1 MRPSGILLGMA
12 LFLLLIAG
20 SPVRGQ
26 EIPLCPKS
34 QPETNDRVAN
44 PTVPEAPQV
53 LSFPQGKA
61 TLDALQ
67 TLRNEL
73 KETKDRLHAFETEN
87 EVLRRHNELSKRS
100 LRTLNETLAVAN
112 AESELFRRQYGDLR
126 LQMEALGLESVG
138 DNKEALEQRLLK
150 AVRDLGLVRDEK
162 DKLSDQLVAL
172 TESMLLYMKIAPVS
186 DPQIRMDVETQMRA
200 ANQLLDQSAKNTAA
214 TSTPTLDLNSG
225 SVVSVKEDLSLL
237 VANVGTKNGVK
248 VGMPFQV
255 TRGNKMVAKA
265 RVIDVRDRISGAV
278 IEDLASNVSTVKV
291 GDRLQVDAQQ

>member
-1 MRPSGILLGMA
+1 MRPSGTLLGA
-12 LFLLLIAG
+12 AFLIVLSTG
-20 SPVRGQ
+20 SLVQGQ
-26 EIPLCPKS
+26 GIPLRSKS
-34 QPETNDRVAN
+34 RLETNEQAADITTPET
-44 PTVPEAPQV
+44 PQA
-53 LSFPQGKA
+53 SPFPQKKV

-67 TLRNEL
+67 TLKNKF
-73 KETKDRLHAFETEN
+73 KETEDRLHAYEAEN
-87 EVLRRHNELSKRS
+87 EVLRRHNELSKQS
-100 LRTLNETLAVAN
+100 LRTLNESLAVAN
-112 AESELFRRQYGDLR
+112 SESELFRRQYGELKLR
-126 LQMEALGLESVG
+126 MEALGLESVG

-172 TESMLLYMKIAPVS
+172 TESMLLYMQTAPVS
-186 DPQIRMDVETQMRA
+186 DPQIRMDVETKMRA
-200 ANQLLDQSAKNTAA
+200 TNQLLDESAKNIATAT
-214 TSTPTLDLNSG
+214 TSTLDLNSG

-237 VANVGTKNGVK
+237 VANVGSKNGVK

-278 IEDLASNVSTVKV
+278 IEDLASNVAAVKI